1 MPPKGDF
8 DFTAEELDA
17 LFGAESQETP
27 PADSNNATEQ
37 QTPPTEQAQTQV
49 ETSKEDAVETTR
61 AFARRLSERTSK
73 AIAEEREAIAKKL
86 GYTSYDEMMK
96 TTENKRLEDNGIDPT
111 IAAPVIDQLVEERL
125 KNMPQMQELAEL
137 RALKVQEYGRQQLA
151 EITKLTDG
159 KITKLDQLPKEVIDV
174 WKQTGD
180 LKKAYLQ
187 VEGENLILAARRA
200 QSQGSVNHM
209 ATPQSGTSQIPTDR
223 RLLTDEEKRVW
234 KLFNPQMT
242 DDDLNK
248 QTVKKL

>member
-1 MPPKGDF
+1 M
-8 DFTAEELDA
+8 
-17 LFGAESQETP
+17 
-27 PADSNNATEQ
+27 
-37 QTPPTEQAQTQV
+37 
-49 ETSKEDAVETTR
+49 
-61 AFARRLSERTSK
+61 
-73 AIAEEREAIAKKL
+73 
-86 GYTSYDEMMK
+86 
-96 TTENKRLEDNGIDPT
+96 
-111 IAAPVIDQLVEERL
+111 
-125 KNMPQMQELAEL
+125 
-137 RALKVQEYGRQQLA
+137 
-151 EITKLTDG
+151 TDG

-223 RLLTDEEKRVW
+223 RLLTEDEKRVW

-242 DDDLNK
+242 EEELNK

>member
-17 LFGAESQETP
+17 LFGGESQETP

-37 QTPPTEQAQTQV
+37 QTPPTEQPQV
-49 ETSKEDAVETTR
+49 ETTKEDTVETTR
-61 AFARRLSERTSK
+61 AFAKRLSERTSK
-73 AIAEEREAIAKKL
+73 AVAEEREAIAKKL

-96 TTENKRLEDNGIDPT
+96 TTENRRLEDNGIDPT
-111 IAAPVIDQLVEERL
+111 IAAPVIDQLVEERI

-151 EITKLTDG
+151 EITKLTNG
-159 KITKLDQLPKEVIDV
+159 AITKLEQLPKEVVEI

-187 VEGENLILAARRA
+187 VEGENLIMAARNA
-200 QSQGSVNHM
+200 QSQGSTAHM
-209 ATPQSGTSQIPTDR
+209 ATPQSGVSSIPSDR
-223 RLLTDEEKRVW
+223 RLLTEDEKKVW

-242 DDDLNK
+242 DEELNK
-248 QTVKKL
+248 QTTRK

>member
-17 LFGAESQETP
+17 LFGTESQETP

-37 QTPPTEQAQTQV
+37 QTPPVEEQADT
-49 ETSKEDAVETTR
+49 TTTTKEDAVETTK

-73 AIAEEREAIAKKL
+73 AVAEEREAIAHKL
-86 GYTSYDEMMK
+86 GYKSYDEMMQ
-96 TTENKRLEDNGIDPT
+96 TTENRRLEDNGLDPA
-111 IAAPVIDQLVEERL
+111 IAAPVINQLVEERL
-125 KNMPQMQELAEL
+125 RNMPQMQELAEL
-137 RALKVQEYGRQQLA
+137 RALKVQEYGKQQLA

-159 KITKLDQLPKEVIDV
+159 KITKLDQLPKEVIDI

-187 VEGENLILAARRA
+187 VEGENLIMAARRA
-200 QSQGSVNHM
+200 QSQGSVTHM
-209 ATPQSGTSQIPTDR
+209 ATPQSGVSSIPTDR
-223 RLLTDEEKRVW
+223 RLLTEEEKRVW

-242 DDDLNK
+242 DEELNK
-248 QTVKKL
+248 QTTKK

>member
-17 LFGAESQETP
+17 LFGTESQETP
-27 PADSNNATEQ
+27 PAESNNATEQ
-37 QTPPTEQAQTQV
+37 QTPPTEPQANTTTTSV
-49 ETSKEDAVETTR
+49 EDTVETTK

-73 AIAEEREAIAKKL
+73 AVAEEREAIAHKL
-86 GYTSYDEMMK
+86 GYQSYDDMMK
-96 TTENKRLEDNGIDPT
+96 TTENRRLEDSGLDPA
-111 IAAPVIDQLVEERL
+111 IAAPVINQLVEERL

-137 RALKVQEYGRQQLA
+137 RALKVQEYGKQQLA

-159 KITKLDQLPKEVIDV
+159 KITKLDQLPKEVIDI

-187 VEGENLILAARRA
+187 VEGENLIMAARRT
-200 QSQGSVNHM
+200 QSQGSVTHM
-209 ATPQSGTSQIPTDR
+209 ATPQSGVSSIPTDR
-223 RLLTDEEKRVW
+223 RLLTEEEKRVW

-242 DDDLNK
+242 DEELNK
-248 QTVKKL
+248 QTTKK

>member
-17 LFGAESQETP
+17 LFGTESQETP

-37 QTPPTEQAQTQV
+37 QTPPVEEQADT
-49 ETSKEDAVETTR
+49 TTTTKEDAVETTK

-73 AIAEEREAIAKKL
+73 AVAEEREAIAHKL
-86 GYTSYDEMMK
+86 GYKSYDEMMQ
-96 TTENKRLEDNGIDPT
+96 TSENRRLEDNGLDPA
-111 IAAPVIDQLVEERL
+111 IATPVINQLVEERL
-125 KNMPQMQELAEL
+125 KNLPQMQELAEL
-137 RALKVQEYGRQQLA
+137 RALKVQEYGKQQLA

-159 KITKLDQLPKEVIDV
+159 KITKLDQLPKEVIDI

-187 VEGENLILAARRA
+187 VEGENLIMAARRA
-200 QSQGSVNHM
+200 QSQGSVTHM
-209 ATPQSGTSQIPTDR
+209 ATPQSGVSSIPTDR
-223 RLLTDEEKRVW
+223 RLLTEEEKRVW

-242 DDDLNK
+242 DEELNK
-248 QTVKKL
+248 QTTKK